1 MANFYTDNNNLVFH
15 LSNPKMKDIVVLKED
30 DFKNEENSEMAPVNF
45 EDAMDNYKQIL
56 EIVGE
61 ITGDVIAPNAESVDK
76 EGPVLKNNRVHYAKG
91 TDENMDVL
99 KKAGLM
105 GMTLPRKYGGINFP
119 TTVYCMAVEMISR
132 ADASLMNL
140 FGLQDIGE
148 TIKEYATEDIM
159 KEYLPRFASG
169 KSTGAMILTEPDAG
183 SDLQAVNMKATLDK
197 NGIWRLNG
205 VKRFITNGNAELSL
219 ILARSEE
226 DTTDGRGLSMFLY
239 DRDETVTVRRIEDKM
254 GIHGSPTC
262 ELVYNNSPAILIGK
276 RKFGLIK
283 YVMALMNGARI
294 GVACQSVGI
303 AEAAYRE
310 AYKYAE
316 ERVQFGKKI
325 NRFPGVYEMLTNMK
339 LKIDASRTL
348 LYETARFI
356 DVYKEYEE
364 IAKKRSLTPTERKE
378 MKKNRKRAEV
388 LTPLLKGIS
397 SEYCNQIVYDAVQI
411 HGGTGFMRD
420 FPVERLYRDARI
432 TSIYEGTTQLQVI
445 AAAKGISGGIY
456 KELIKEYQS
465 VQIKPELEF
474 LSKILKTMADEYYS
488 TIKMVD
494 DADDVEFT
502 NFHSRRLV
510 EMAANILMGY
520 LLTFDADRETEY
532 WFKSLAELFLK
543 KAQSENRE
551 RFSYIRKS
559 QIKDMSLY
567 KKFAV

>member
-294 GVACQSVGI
+294 GVACQSV
-303 AEAAYRE
+303 
-310 AYKYAE
+310 
-316 ERVQFGKKI
+316 V
-325 NRFPGVYEMLTNMK
+325 
-339 LKIDASRTL
+339 
-348 LYETARFI
+348 
-356 DVYKEYEE
+356 
-364 IAKKRSLTPTERKE
+364 
-378 MKKNRKRAEV
+378 
-388 LTPLLKGIS
+388 
-397 SEYCNQIVYDAVQI
+397 
-411 HGGTGFMRD
+411 
-420 FPVERLYRDARI
+420 
-432 TSIYEGTTQLQVI
+432 
-445 AAAKGISGGIY
+445 
-456 KELIKEYQS
+456 
-465 VQIKPELEF
+465 
-474 LSKILKTMADEYYS
+474 
-488 TIKMVD
+488 
-494 DADDVEFT
+494 
-502 NFHSRRLV
+502 
-510 EMAANILMGY
+510 
-520 LLTFDADRETEY
+520 
-532 WFKSLAELFLK
+532 W
-543 KAQSENRE
+543 
-551 RFSYIRKS
+551 
-559 QIKDMSLY
+559 
-567 KKFAV
+567 

>member
-254 GIHGSPTC
+254 GIHGSPT
-262 ELVYNNSPAILIGK
+262 N
-276 RKFGLIK
+276 
-283 YVMALMNGARI
+283 
-294 GVACQSVGI
+294 
-303 AEAAYRE
+303 
-310 AYKYAE
+310 
-316 ERVQFGKKI
+316 
-325 NRFPGVYEMLTNMK
+325 
-339 LKIDASRTL
+339 
-348 LYETARFI
+348 
-356 DVYKEYEE
+356 
-364 IAKKRSLTPTERKE
+364 
-378 MKKNRKRAEV
+378 
-388 LTPLLKGIS
+388 
-397 SEYCNQIVYDAVQI
+397 
-411 HGGTGFMRD
+411 
-420 FPVERLYRDARI
+420 
-432 TSIYEGTTQLQVI
+432 
-445 AAAKGISGGIY
+445 
-456 KELIKEYQS
+456 
-465 VQIKPELEF
+465 
-474 LSKILKTMADEYYS
+474 
-488 TIKMVD
+488 
-494 DADDVEFT
+494 
-502 NFHSRRLV
+502 
-510 EMAANILMGY
+510 
-520 LLTFDADRETEY
+520 
-532 WFKSLAELFLK
+532 
-543 KAQSENRE
+543 
-551 RFSYIRKS
+551 
-559 QIKDMSLY
+559 
-567 KKFAV
+567 